1 MIEKAIK
8 DVVKMYDV
16 DEYNKEEFIYEV
28 LHSVYDEIDFS
39 NVNEFFE
46 YVRPMYEE
54 KIGKVYDYKVKR
66 RNSRKS

>member
-46 YVRPMYEE
+46 YVRQMY
-54 KIGKVYDYKVKR
+54 
-66 RNSRKS
+66 